1 MSLSRVI
8 ARPML
13 ASMFIT
19 GGLDAMRHP
28 ETKVAAAQPVT
39 DQLRTWVPSL
49 PEDTAMLV
57 KVNGMVQ
64 VGAGVMLALGKM
76 RRLAAL
82 ALIGSVIP
90 TTFAGHRFW
99 EESEEKKRAQQRVHF
114 FKNVGLLGGLI
125 LAMVD
130 TEGAPS
136 IGWRARRGVHQV
148 SHAVAMGR
156 ASTGSGAHL
165 VSAKASAAGR
175 RATRNAKR
183 AARVANKAA
192 LQGGHRANRVVA
204 NAATSGASLAGP
216 HIRHANEHAHHAA
229 KAALE
234 SAESSAHSA
243 ASKAGAMGRK
253 ARRKAGKAA
262 VRANK
267 ATLRGGHR
275 ANRVLVDAAT
285 SGVAL
290 AAPYVHHAQES
301 VQGVAKALLEGAE
314 PALTA
319 LREGVDPLLAA
330 GMERAE
336 DVRAKVDEHRD
347 H

>member
-1 MSLSRVI
+1 
-8 ARPML
+8 ML

-28 ETKVAAAQPVT
+28 ETKVASAQPVT
-39 DQLRTWVPSL
+39 DQLRSWVPSL

-57 KVNGMVQ
+57 KVNGLVQ
-64 VGAGVMLALGKM
+64 VGAGVLLALGKM

-99 EESEEKKRAQQRVHF
+99 EESDEKKRAQQRVHF
-114 FKNVGLLGGLI
+114 FKNLGLLGGLI

-148 SHAVAMGR
+148 SHAVAIGR
-156 ASTGSGAHL
+156 ASTGSGAHQ

-175 RATRNAKR
+175 RTA
-183 AARVANKAA
+183 
-192 LQGGHRANRVVA
+192 
-204 NAATSGASLAGP
+204 
-216 HIRHANEHAHHAA
+216 RHANEHAHHAA

-234 SAESSAHSA
+234 SAEGSAHRA
-243 ASKAGAMGRK
+243 AAKAGATGRK

-262 VRANK
+262 ARANK

-275 ANRVLVDAAT
+275 ANRVLADAAT

-314 PALTA
+314 PALAA

-336 DVRAKVDEHRD
+336 DVRAKVIEHRD

>member
-1 MSLSRVI
+1 
-8 ARPML
+8 ML

-28 ETKVAAAQPVT
+28 ETKVASAQPVT

-64 VGAGVMLALGKM
+64 VGAGVLLALGKM

-99 EESEEKKRAQQRVHF
+99 EESDEKKRAQQRVHF
-114 FKNVGLLGGLI
+114 FKNLGLLGGLI

-148 SHAVAMGR
+148 SHAVAIGR
-156 ASTGSGAHL
+156 ASTGSGAHQ

-175 RATRNAKR
+175 RTA
-183 AARVANKAA
+183 
-192 LQGGHRANRVVA
+192 
-204 NAATSGASLAGP
+204 
-216 HIRHANEHAHHAA
+216 RHANEHAHHAA

-234 SAESSAHSA
+234 SAEGSAHRA
-243 ASKAGAMGRK
+243 AAKAGATGRK

-262 VRANK
+262 ARANK

-275 ANRVLVDAAT
+275 ANRVLADAAT

-301 VQGVAKALLEGAE
+301 VHGVAKALLEGAE

-336 DVRAKVDEHRD
+336 DVRAKVIEHRD

>member
-1 MSLSRVI
+1 
-8 ARPML
+8 ML

-28 ETKVAAAQPVT
+28 ETKVASAQPVT

-57 KVNGMVQ
+57 KVNGLVQ
-64 VGAGVMLALGKM
+64 VGAGVLLALGKM

-99 EESEEKKRAQQRVHF
+99 EESDEKKRAQQRVHF

-148 SHAVAMGR
+148 SHAVAIGR
-156 ASTGSGAHL
+156 ASTGSGAHQ

-175 RATRNAKR
+175 RTA
-183 AARVANKAA
+183 
-192 LQGGHRANRVVA
+192 
-204 NAATSGASLAGP
+204 
-216 HIRHANEHAHHAA
+216 RHANEHAHHAA

-234 SAESSAHSA
+234 SAEGSAHRA
-243 ASKAGAMGRK
+243 AAKAGATGRK

-262 VRANK
+262 ARANK

-275 ANRVLVDAAT
+275 ANRVLADAAT

-336 DVRAKVDEHRD
+336 DVRAKVIEHRD